1 MMQDDWI
8 QSTRP
13 AGSSLKHQ
21 PWLGGCS
28 VLRAAHTQLNLHADG
43 VSMAA
48 SSNMN
53 TFNQYDNSVA
63 EFWKRACL

>member
-1 MMQDDWI
+1 MQDDWI
-8 QSTRP
+8 QSDQMNRP
-13 AGSSLKHQ
+13 AC
-21 PWLGGCS
+21 WLGGCS
-28 VLRAAHTQLNLHADG
+28 VLRAHTLLHPHADG

-63 EFWKRACL
+63 EFWKRA

>member
-1 MMQDDWI
+1 MQDDWI
-8 QSTRP
+8 QVNAS
-13 AGSSLKHQ
+13 AEQSLNQ

>member
-1 MMQDDWI
+1 MTRSDPDQI
-8 QSTRP
+8 RAVSTSR
-13 AGSSLKHQ
+13 G
-21 PWLGGCS
+21 W
-28 VLRAAHTQLNLHADG
+28 VAAVRHTQLNLHADG